1 MNTMIA
7 ITMIKNIK
15 AMLAIVTVISCIVIF
30 NSYCMIQCRYHTVYS
45 VRDNTPAAGPPY
57 SMVAAVPTLALL
69 WKNGERIVDQGGT
82 MVIQSGNTVKK

>member
-30 NSYCMIQCRYHTVYS
+30 NSDCMIQCTYYV
-45 VRDNTPAAGPPY
+45 
-57 SMVAAVPTLALL
+57 
-69 WKNGERIVDQGGT
+69 
-82 MVIQSGNTVKK
+82 